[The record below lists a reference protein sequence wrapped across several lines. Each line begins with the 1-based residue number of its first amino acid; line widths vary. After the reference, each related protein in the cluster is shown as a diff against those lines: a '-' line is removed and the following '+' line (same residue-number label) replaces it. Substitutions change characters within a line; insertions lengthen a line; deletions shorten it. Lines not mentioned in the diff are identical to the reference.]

1 MDFTFFIQIFVIIP
15 LLLYTGINIIS
26 NRINSNVILF
36 HLTLLFVLTLMLFLH
51 LRYLIRVMFRIL
63 QNKRYEHEFGMFL
76 ILLAFFMLLLCIKD
90 MYYPR
95 L

>member
-36 HLTLLFVLTLMLFLH
+36 HLTLLFVLTLM
-51 LRYLIRVMFRIL
+51 
-63 QNKRYEHEFGMFL
+63 
-76 ILLAFFMLLLCIKD
+76 
-90 MYYPR
+90 
-95 L
+95 